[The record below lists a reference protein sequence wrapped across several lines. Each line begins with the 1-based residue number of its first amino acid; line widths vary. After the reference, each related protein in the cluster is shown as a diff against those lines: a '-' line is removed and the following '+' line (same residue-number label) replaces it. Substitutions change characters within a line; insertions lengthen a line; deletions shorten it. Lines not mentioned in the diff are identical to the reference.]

1 MAIAFARPI
10 LSTSTLL
17 RSLTTLKTTATA
29 PPTQAATIVRPL
41 NPFSAVLPRLFYG
54 EPPVKPVAIVT
65 KVSEPVAPAPVPVKP
80 AGCSTCKTVAA
91 VTAAPSL
98 QVGASAP
105 APTAAPAPTPT
116 PTAAAPT
123 AEAPKPSAVG
133 LGVGLV
139 LVVVLL
145 AAASYYRPR

>member
-54 EPPVKPVAIVT
+54 EAPVKPVAIVT
-65 KVSEPVAPAPVPVKP
+65 KASEPVAEPLPVPVKP

-98 QVGASAP
+98 QIGASAP

-116 PTAAAPT
+116 PAVSPT
-123 AEAPKPSAVG
+123 KVPKTSAVG